1 MKEHSHR
8 TERVADLIRQ
18 ELSLLLEREVKD
30 PRIGFVTV
38 TNVEVTRDLRS
49 TRVAVSILGDE
60 QKQRDALAGLAAAQ
74 GFLRHELAQRLK
86 LRHTPQMVFH
96 LDRTLEAESRVE
108 NLLRQL
114 KDKA

>member
-18 ELSLLLEREVKD
+18 ELGQLLERQVKD

-38 TNVEVTRDLRS
+38 TRVEVTRDLRS
-49 TRVAVSILGDE
+49 ARVAVTILGDE
-60 QKQRDALAGLAAAQ
+60 QQKKDSLQGLAAAQ

-86 LRHTPQMVFH
+86 LRHTPQMEFQI
-96 LDRTLEAESRVE
+96 DQSLEAESRVE
-108 NLLRQL
+108 ELLRQL
-114 KDKA
+114 RQKS